1 MACCRATACRQTACQ
16 RTACLRTECKPA
28 TAAACPAARARSRP
42 VRARNL
48 TVFSPAAGLWD
59 RRSTGCRAA
68 TAAFRLTAP
77 RWAWAAADSL
87 PAWAATASR
96 AQEAARRGRPAQLT
110 AALVTAAR
118 AMAAAPR
125 VATARVATARASRDP
140 AGSSPLERRTRHSI
154 NSAVGRLDQ
163 AWALRPSSRRSMVC
177 PRRARGS
184 SKGPRRSASLDTGSL
199 DTGSSDRAS
208 QGRASQDPASQDQAP
223 SIVVALA
230 RHQPPCRRTA

>member
-1 MACCRATACRQTACQ
+1 VACCRATACRQTACQ

-59 RRSTGCRAA
+59 RRPTGCRAA

-118 AMAAAPR
+118 AMAAAP
-125 VATARVATARASRDP
+125 RVATARASRDP